1 MNPNDMSPNNTNP
14 PQGDA
19 SRAALA
25 QLYLDALV
33 DGELAADER
42 VHALARL
49 ESDAAFKT
57 DACDLRLLK
66 ERVKNAYAEPPAVPV
81 NARRSL
87 RAHGAASRSNQGLL
101 AFAAMLLLAVGLGA
115 GWSMRDFATAPPVF
129 DRIAGWPEGYQPIAL
144 TQAIDQNKIIL
155 HLDSGE
161 TGRLGKVLDLA
172 DQVLA
177 RQPAAR
183 IEIVVNSYGLNLLR
197 ADVTPL
203 ASRIESMARRHAN
216 LSFVACGQTV
226 ARLKREGVTVA
237 LVPEAHTASSAIN
250 QITTRM
256 GQGWVYVKV

>member
-1 MNPNDMSPNNTNP
+1 MRPVDTTPNNLTRES
-14 PQGDA
+14 GDDKA
-19 SRAALA
+19 SLA

-42 VHALARL
+42 AHALARL
-49 ESDAAFKT
+49 ESDVVFKT

-66 ERVKNAYAEPPAVPV
+66 ERVKSAYAEPPVAPIKAGRTPRVQ
-81 NARRSL
+81 A
-87 RAHGAASRSNQGLL
+87 AASRRTWHGGQAL
-101 AFAAMLLLAVGLGA
+101 AAVLLLGVGLTA
-115 GWSMRDFATAPPVF
+115 GWLMRDFAAAAPVA

-144 TQAIDQNKIIL
+144 TQTIDQNKIIL
-155 HLDSGE
+155 HLDSGD

-172 DQVLA
+172 EQVLA
-177 RQPAAR
+177 RQSAAR
-183 IEIVVNSYGLNLLR
+183 IEIIVNSYGLDLLR

-203 ASRIESMARRHAN
+203 TNRIETMARRHAN

-226 ARLKREGVTVA
+226 ARLKREGVNVA
-237 LVPEAHTASSAIN
+237 LVPVAQTASSAIN